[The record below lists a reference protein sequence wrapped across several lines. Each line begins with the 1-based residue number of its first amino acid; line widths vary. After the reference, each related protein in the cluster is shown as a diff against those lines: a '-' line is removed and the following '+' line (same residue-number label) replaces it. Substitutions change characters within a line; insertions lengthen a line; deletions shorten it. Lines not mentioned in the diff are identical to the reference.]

1 MLFDFF
7 DENQIN
13 PNIKEIY
20 FAEDLP
26 HIIVKTIFAK
36 LADKLKSKFNINEV
50 GDWTVEIDPRRV
62 DENKLLFYKNCGV
75 NRISFGV
82 QDFDLEVQ
90 KRINRIQPST
100 LLDNL
105 LSEKSKKKVS
115 SF

>member
-20 FAEDLP
+20 FGGGSPTYYSEDD
-26 HIIVKTIFAK
+26 FAK

-82 QDFDLEVQ
+82 
-90 KRINRIQPST
+90 KIST
-100 LLDNL
+100 L
-105 LSEKSKKKVS
+105 KFKKGLIAYS
-115 SF
+115 HQHC